1 MGQPEGASRERE
13 RLSLPVARVTCTR
26 TGFERLAGS
35 GARVLGCLQRR
46 RPDSPVPGGGSVSWK
61 HHTYNLKLSDG
72 RAASV
77 VAYLAERGIDADRL
91 QKVGKGE
98 SDPVADNTKEAGR
111 QQNRRVVIRL
121 QE

>member
-1 MGQPEGASRERE
+1 
-13 RLSLPVARVTCTR
+13 
-26 TGFERLAGS
+26 
-35 GARVLGCLQRR
+35 
-46 RPDSPVPGGGSVSWK
+46 VPGGGSVSWK